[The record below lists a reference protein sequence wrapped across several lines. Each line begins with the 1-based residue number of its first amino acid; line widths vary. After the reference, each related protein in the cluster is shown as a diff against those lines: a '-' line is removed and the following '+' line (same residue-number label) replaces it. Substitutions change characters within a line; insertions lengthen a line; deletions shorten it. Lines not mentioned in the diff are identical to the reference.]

1 MALVAILQEILGLGL
16 QAAPWLLLGLVVA
29 GLIKACVPEALLQRL
44 VGGDG
49 IGAIGRAAVIG
60 APLPLCSCGAIPT
73 ALMLHRNGAGRG
85 PTTAFMVATPG
96 IGADSVALTY
106 ALLGP
111 VIMLARVLGALVSA
125 VLTGLFVAAGSDRS
139 EACRVEPASACSPES
154 ASTGA
159 SCSTGCRG
167 PALAA
172 APEPGI
178 GERLRNGLSYAFND
192 LFEDIGG
199 WMLGGLVLAGLIVW
213 AVPPQAF
220 AAIATGI
227 PAMLLM
233 AVIGIPIYICATAA
247 TPIAV
252 AMMLAGASPGTVL
265 VFLLAGPI
273 TSMATLAVLQREMG
287 TPAVA
292 RYLAGIVATTVLAG
306 FLLDQ
311 AIGWSDLDVMATM
324 GAAQDVVPDWLEWG
338 ALTVLVLLAL
348 RPARRMLLRPA

>member
-1 MALVAILQEILGLGL
+1 VAILQEILNLGL
-16 QAAPWLLLGLVVA
+16 QAAPWLLLGLVAA

-49 IGAIGRAAVIG
+49 IGAVGRAAVIG

-96 IGADSVALTY
+96 IGADSVMLTY

-111 VIMLARVLGALVSA
+111 VMMLARVLGALASA
-125 VLTGLFVAAGSDRS
+125 MLTGLLVAAGT
-139 EACRVEPASACSPES
+139 EAGRDEAASACARDSS
-154 ASTGA
+154 STGG

-167 PALAA
+167 PAVPA
-172 APEPGI
+172 APDPGI
-178 GERLRNGLSYAFND
+178 GERMRNGLSYAFND
-192 LFEDIGG
+192 LFDDIGG
-199 WMLGGLVLAGLIVW
+199 WVLGGLVVAGLIVW

-287 TPAVA
+287 TAAVA

-324 GAAQDVVPDWLEWG
+324 GAAQDIVPDWLEWG